1 MPRSPRPSLPDLA
14 PYLEKL
20 RDFSPGQILLGFV
33 GVHGCFAR
41 ALGSRRETPGLRRP
55 GPGPA
60 VSVPSTVQPSLSR
73 ANTHTL
79 GPASPGRAPL
89 RLSVGTVVSALP
101 PPAPLCLSPSPSCG
115 LGAAASQVPGCAAAR
130 GEAERAEEGGP
141 CSGRRAAA
149 RPPLRLHTRCSA
161 PPEPRL
167 RRRQRPVTL
176 RGGGCGVGWVRVR
189 AGGSQSHPSVSHCH
203 PGTVL
208 PCAPPPARGHLG
220 SGGQRSRVRVCRNLP
235 PFPFYT
241 HTHTHTHTHKH
252 ELLLNAQE
260 TPRKKPNC
268 HSIYGLFLKLPI
280 LHRELGV
287 RSSRELMVWTPS
299 PLR

>member
-141 CSGRRAAA
+141 CSGRQAAA

-176 RGGGCGVGWVRVR
+176 RGRVGTGARGGLAVTPLCVTLPPRHR
-189 AGGSQSHPSVSHCH
+189 ASLRTA
-203 PGTVL
+203 PGTRPPGIRWPKEQS
-208 PCAPPPARGHLG
+208 PCL
-220 SGGQRSRVRVCRNLP
+220 
-235 PFPFYT
+235 
-241 HTHTHTHTHKH
+241 
-252 ELLLNAQE
+252 
-260 TPRKKPNC
+260 
-268 HSIYGLFLKLPI
+268 
-280 LHRELGV
+280 
-287 RSSRELMVWTPS
+287 
-299 PLR
+299 

>member
-1 MPRSPRPSLPDLA
+1 MCIVDKVQRGAWR
-14 PYLEKL
+14 
-20 RDFSPGQILLGFV
+20 LG
-33 GVHGCFAR
+33 HGA
-41 ALGSRRETPGLRRP
+41 GS
-55 GPGPA
+55 
-60 VSVPSTVQPSLSR
+60 
-73 ANTHTL
+73 
-79 GPASPGRAPL
+79 
-89 RLSVGTVVSALP
+89 
-101 PPAPLCLSPSPSCG
+101 
-115 LGAAASQVPGCAAAR
+115 R

-141 CSGRRAAA
+141 CSGRQAAA